1 MKFLDYA
8 IVGSGL
14 CSFIASLKVKKSSV
28 LTKLNYETSDVT
40 KILNFYEYNNPG
52 GNTNIWGAYINLERF
67 KKFLILNK
75 KFRNFYEQN
84 NIFTTSRISKNSHF
98 KKIGYIQNKKTKKI
112 LRLDK
117 SFFKNSINFDLKKIT
132 INKNY
137 VDLISNKKTFR
148 AKKVN
153 LCIGNIGL
161 IKVLKQSNLI
171 FSHDIITYEDSSIKY
186 VLNFNLNHKKFY
198 YIPMSIKQ
206 IIEKLIYKS
215 NFYNINENKN
225 NLIVQGVSKEKKIF
239 KFSIEKLLN
248 AKKSFHR
255 GLTTNH
261 ISNLRINNVPIEKF
275 LRKKSKRVI
284 INNSGTISK
293 YIPGSISQ
301 DLIFNTFV
309 KS

>member
-28 LTKLNYETSDVT
+28 LTKLNYDTSDVT

-186 VLNFNLNHKKFY
+186 VLNFNLNNKKFY

-301 DLIFNTFV
+301 DLIFNTYIN
-309 KS
+309 S

>member
-186 VLNFNLNHKKFY
+186 VLNFNLNNKKFY

-225 NLIVQGVSKEKKIF
+225 NLIVQGVSNEKKIF
-239 KFSIEKLLN
+239 KFSIAKLLN

>member
-28 LTKLNYETSDVT
+28 LTKLNYDTSDVT

-186 VLNFNLNHKKFY
+186 VLNFNLNNKKFY

>member
-1 MKFLDYA
+1 VKFLDYA

-14 CSFIASLKVKKSSV
+14 CSLIASLKVKKSSV
-28 LTKLNYETSDVT
+28 LTKLNYDTSDVT

-186 VLNFNLNHKKFY
+186 VLNFNLNNKKFY

-261 ISNLRINNVPIEKF
+261 ISNLRINNTPIEKF
-275 LRKKSKRVI
+275 IRKKSKRVI

-301 DLIFNTFV
+301 DLIFNTYI

>member
-14 CSFIASLKVKKSSV
+14 CSLIASLKVKKSSV
-28 LTKLNYETSDVT
+28 LTKLNYDTSDVT

-186 VLNFNLNHKKFY
+186 VLNFNLNNKKFY

>member
-1 MKFLDYA
+1 VKFLDYA

-14 CSFIASLKVKKSSV
+14 CSFIASLKVKESSV
-28 LTKLNYETSDVT
+28 LTKLNYDTSDVT

-186 VLNFNLNHKKFY
+186 VLNFNLNNKKFY

>member
-28 LTKLNYETSDVT
+28 LTKLNYDTSDVT

>member
-1 MKFLDYA
+1 VKFLDYA

-28 LTKLNYETSDVT
+28 LTKLNYDTSDVT

-186 VLNFNLNHKKFY
+186 VLNFNLNNKKFY

>member
-14 CSFIASLKVKKSSV
+14 CSLIASLKVKKSSV
-28 LTKLNYETSDVT
+28 LTKLNYDTSDVT

-186 VLNFNLNHKKFY
+186 VLNFNLNNKKFY

-225 NLIVQGVSKEKKIF
+225 NLIVQGVSNDKKIF
-239 KFSIEKLLN
+239 KFSIAKLLN

>member
-225 NLIVQGVSKEKKIF
+225 NLIVQGVSNEKKIF
-239 KFSIEKLLN
+239 KFSIAKLLN

>member
-1 MKFLDYA
+1 MKFLNYA

-28 LTKLNYETSDVT
+28 LTKLNYDTSDVT

-186 VLNFNLNHKKFY
+186 VLNFNLNNKKFY

>member
-75 KFRNFYEQN
+75 RFRNFYEQN

-148 AKKVN
+148 VKKVN
-153 LCIGNIGL
+153 FCIGNIGL

-186 VLNFNLNHKKFY
+186 VLNFNLNNKKFY

-301 DLIFNTFV
+301 DLIFNTFL

>member
-1 MKFLDYA
+1 MLR
-8 IVGSGL
+8 S
-14 CSFIASLKVKKSSV
+14 
-28 LTKLNYETSDVT
+28 
-40 KILNFYEYNNPG
+40 
-52 GNTNIWGAYINLERF
+52 
-67 KKFLILNK
+67 
-75 KFRNFYEQN
+75 
-84 NIFTTSRISKNSHF
+84 
-98 KKIGYIQNKKTKKI
+98 
-112 LRLDK
+112 LRL
-117 SFFKNSINFDLKKIT
+117 FENF
-132 INKNY
+132 
-137 VDLISNKKTFR
+137 
-148 AKKVN
+148 
-153 LCIGNIGL
+153 
-161 IKVLKQSNLI
+161 KQSNLI

-186 VLNFNLNHKKFY
+186 VLNFNLNNKKFY

>member
-1 MKFLDYA
+1 VKFLDYA

-75 KFRNFYEQN
+75 KFRNFFEQN

-117 SFFKNSINFDLKKIT
+117 SFFKNPINFDLKKIT
-132 INKNY
+132 INNNY

-148 AKKVN
+148 VKKVN

-225 NLIVQGVSKEKKIF
+225 NLIVQGVSNDKKIF
-239 KFSIEKLLN
+239 KFSIAKLLN

>member
-186 VLNFNLNHKKFY
+186 VLNFNLNNKKFY

>member
-1 MKFLDYA
+1 MKFLNYA

-28 LTKLNYETSDVT
+28 LTKLSHEGSDVT
-40 KILNFYEYNNPG
+40 KVLNFYEYNNPG
-52 GNTNIWGAYINLERF
+52 GNTNIWGAYINLHRF
-67 KKFLILNK
+67 KKFLNLNE
-75 KFRNFYEQN
+75 KFRNFYEKN
-84 NIFTTSRISKNSHF
+84 NIFTTSRISNKIDF

-112 LRLDK
+112 LRLNK
-117 SFFKNSINFDLKKIT
+117 SFFKNPINFDLKKI
-132 INKNY
+132 IIKKNY
-137 VDLISNKKTFR
+137 IDLISSKKTLR
-148 AKKVN
+148 VKKVN

-171 FSHDIITYEDSSIKY
+171 YNHDIITYEDSSIKY

-215 NFYNINENKN
+215 NTYNINENKN
-225 NLIVQGVSKEKKIF
+225 NLIVQGVSSQKKVY
-239 KFSIEKLLN
+239 KFSILKLLN

-255 GLTTNH
+255 GMTTNH
-261 ISNLRINNVPIEKF
+261 IANLRINNVPIEKF
-275 LRKKSKRVI
+275 IRKKSKRVI
-284 INNSGTISK
+284 VNNSGTISK

-301 DLIFNTFV
+301 ELIFNTFV